1 MPSVFAGYEKL
12 GDWEWMCDQP
22 LWAHA
27 LFIFNDNEEQ
37 FDAFIGG
44 LESGYTLGAGNAVA
58 RPWRKLNPPKSAGI
72 PTGKLG
78 SGYQLLDPASKE
90 KIDQA
95 LTVVYDL
102 LKSFYFNFLVFSSNE
117 SMSTLGIST
126 YQEGEDVRKYIFDRL
141 TQTPEEW
148 KQFIHDRTSSKFHQ
162 LSQAIN
168 EARENGD
175 PTDAS
180 NLVVQQLRD
189 ESYKLIRIKG
199 K

>member
-44 LESGYTLGAGNAVA
+44 LDSGYTLGAGNAVA

-78 SGYQLLDPASKE
+78 SGYQLLDPAAKE
-90 KIDQA
+90 KIE
-95 LTVVYDL
+95 VHY
-102 LKSFYFNFLVFSSNE
+102 S
-117 SMSTLGIST
+117 
-126 YQEGEDVRKYIFDRL
+126 R
-141 TQTPEEW
+141 
-148 KQFIHDRTSSKFHQ
+148 
-162 LSQAIN
+162 
-168 EARENGD
+168 
-175 PTDAS
+175 
-180 NLVVQQLRD
+180 
-189 ESYKLIRIKG
+189 
-199 K
+199 